1 MSTGIFN
8 IDKIS
13 IKTDIYPVKISSLF
27 KIHTYSVSLKII
39 IALITTK
46 DKEMDFEA
54 ILA

>member
-8 IDKIS
+8 KDKIS

-27 KIHTYSVSLKII
+27 KIHTYSVLLKII
-39 IALITTK
+39 IALKTTQ
-46 DKEMDFEA
+46 DKEMDFDI